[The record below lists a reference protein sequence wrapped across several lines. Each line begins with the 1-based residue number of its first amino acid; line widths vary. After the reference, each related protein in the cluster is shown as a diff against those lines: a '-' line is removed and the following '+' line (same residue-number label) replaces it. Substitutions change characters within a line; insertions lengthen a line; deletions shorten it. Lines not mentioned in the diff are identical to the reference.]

1 MNPFLKRL
9 VTDIPLMG
17 EETLGYI
24 LNLALTKD
32 DVQLA
37 EHPAVKRMRADMA
50 PKVELRGDIAIVPVQ
65 GTLAYNPDPLEML
78 FDGVEDSR
86 SVLSMIQWAA
96 DNPDVKGILIR
107 MDTPGGMLLGGPE
120 MADAVTSARRT
131 KPVVTHIGGL
141 GASLGYMIASQSTEI
156 VGNRSSISGS
166 VGVIASVVDYS
177 GLLARIGISFEYFTN
192 KEATFKGVGAVGNKL
207 TDAQRENIQQ
217 SVDSAFTMFK
227 DMVRS
232 RRPNVKDD
240 AMRGQTFRGSEAK
253 AAGLI
258 DRIGDEQYAI
268 SVLKSYIE

>member
-141 GASLGYMIASQSTEI
+141 G
-156 VGNRSSISGS
+156 
-166 VGVIASVVDYS
+166 
-177 GLLARIGISFEYFTN
+177 
-192 KEATFKGVGAVGNKL
+192 
-207 TDAQRENIQQ
+207 
-217 SVDSAFTMFK
+217 
-227 DMVRS
+227 
-232 RRPNVKDD
+232 
-240 AMRGQTFRGSEAK
+240 
-253 AAGLI
+253 
-258 DRIGDEQYAI
+258 
-268 SVLKSYIE
+268 